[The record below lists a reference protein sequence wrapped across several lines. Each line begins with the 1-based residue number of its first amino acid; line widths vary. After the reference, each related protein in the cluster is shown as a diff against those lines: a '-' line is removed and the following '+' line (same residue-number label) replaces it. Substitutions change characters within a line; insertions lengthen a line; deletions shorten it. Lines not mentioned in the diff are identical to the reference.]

1 MHAMLRLMRR
11 LDGVESRVAGAMGNY
26 DAAGA
31 ARIQRQVETQL
42 AALHERVLSSSVAS
56 LQRGVESL
64 VAAAHMSGGLPAGA
78 YALQGATLDEQS
90 LSDAFHVLSQHTQAL
105 LKLQDVLAK
114 AERDLAVLS
123 AAPEETVVFAAH
135 GR

>member
-1 MHAMLRLMRR
+1 MRR

-31 ARIQRQVETQL
+31 ARIQRQLEQQL
-42 AALHERVLSSSVAS
+42 AALQERVLSTSAAG

-64 VAAAHMSGGLPAGA
+64 VAAAHMSGGLPSGA
-78 YALQGATLDEQS
+78 YALQGTTLDEQS
-90 LSDAFHVLSQHTQAL
+90 LTDTFHVLSQHTQAL
-105 LKLQDVLAK
+105 CKLQDVLAK

-123 AAPEETVVFAAH
+123 AVPDDTLLFAAP